1 MEAHGKIYVVALVLA
16 IIFVGIS
23 MFLFYL
29 DNKLGKAEKRLERLE
44 EGRDE
49 RDKRVKGER

>member
-23 MFLFYL
+23 LFLFYL
-29 DNKLGKAEKRLERLE
+29 DHKLRKAEKRMERLE
-44 EGRDE
+44 ERSDE
-49 RDKRVKGER
+49 RV

>member
-16 IIFVGIS
+16 IIFIGIS

-29 DNKLGKAEKRLERLE
+29 DNKLGKAEKRMEKLEV
-44 EGRDE
+44 E
-49 RDKRVKGER
+49 RKVKSE